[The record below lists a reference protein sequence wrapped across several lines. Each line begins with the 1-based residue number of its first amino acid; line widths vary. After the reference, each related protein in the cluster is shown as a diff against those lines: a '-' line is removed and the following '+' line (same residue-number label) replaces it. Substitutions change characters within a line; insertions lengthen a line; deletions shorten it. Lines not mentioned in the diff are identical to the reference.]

1 MPMRISGLIMIA
13 VAAVLAV
20 VPAAAE
26 KQYSDLSF
34 RVVKKANGKPIRNA
48 SVILH
53 LVNKEGKQERGGFQ
67 VKTDREGKA
76 NFPGAPYGKLRI
88 QVLASGF
95 QTFGEDFDINQPTH
109 EFTFE
114 MNPPQKQH
122 SIYDQAEEKK
132 EDKKP
137 EEKEEAQKS
146 APQ

>member
-1 MPMRISGLIMIA
+1 MRIAGLVMIA
-13 VAAVLAV
+13 VAAVLAA

-34 RVVKKANGKPIRNA
+34 RVVKKANGKPVRNA

-53 LVNKEGKQERGGFQ
+53 LVDKEGKQEKGGFQ
-67 VKTDREGKA
+67 VKTDREGRA
-76 NFPGAPYGKLRI
+76 TFPGAPYGKLRI

-95 QTFGEDFDINQPTH
+95 QTFGQDFDINQPAH

-122 SIYDQAEEKK
+122 SIYDQPEEKKSEDKKAEEKK
-132 EDKKP
+132 E
-137 EEKEEAQKS
+137 EKAQ
-146 APQ
+146 